1 MDRLEEDG
9 KSVTAI
15 GEILNK
21 MSELLT
27 ISEKRIDKTHD
38 LICKAFNMVDKLT
51 MEYSKQID
59 KLQACRDDL
68 VTQNTELIKIT
79 KNLQS
84 DSESCNKRYDLL
96 LEKFITLAGKNMS
109 ENNINV
115 N

>member
-38 LICKAFNMVDKLT
+38 LICKAFNVLDKMTL
-51 MEYSKQID
+51 EYSKQID
-59 KLQACRDDL
+59 KLQTCRDDL
-68 VTQNTELIKIT
+68 VDQNTELIKIT
-79 KNLQS
+79 KNFQS
-84 DSESCNKRYDLL
+84 DSESSNKRYDLL

>member
-1 MDRLEEDG
+1 MDKLEEEG
-9 KSVTAI
+9 KIVTAM
-15 GEILNK
+15 GEILSK
-21 MSELLT
+21 MSELIT
-27 ISEKRIDKTHD
+27 ISEKRVDRTHD
-38 LICKAFNMVDKLT
+38 LICKAFNMVDKMTL
-51 MEYSKQID
+51 EYSKQID
-59 KLQACRDDL
+59 KLQTCRDDL

-79 KNLQS
+79 KNFQS